1 MAALR
6 LTTGERVWYTKV
18 ARPAGCPEVA
28 GGRGG
33 GGGGGRGNQAPPTC
47 NTGQNAGATAVPGA
61 ILTGGKDGVMRAYA
75 AKDGKIIWEFPTL
88 GKEIATANGVKG
100 TPGSFG
106 GSGPTVIGG
115 MVFSGSGYSIVGGT
129 AGNMLLAWGLEP

>member
-18 ARPAGCPEVA
+18 PRPEGCPEA
-28 GGRGG
+28 AGRGG
-33 GGGGGRGNQAPPTC
+33 GGGRGGPQAPPTC

-61 ILTGGKDGVMRAYA
+61 ILTGGKDGIMRAYA
-75 AKDGKIIWEFPTL
+75 AKDGKIIWEFPTM
-88 GKEIATANGVKG
+88 GKELPTANGVKG

-106 GSGPTVIGG
+106 GSGPTVIDG
-115 MVFSGSGYSIVGGT
+115 MVYSGSGYSIVGGT
-129 AGNMLLAWGLEP
+129 PGNMLLAWAVEQ